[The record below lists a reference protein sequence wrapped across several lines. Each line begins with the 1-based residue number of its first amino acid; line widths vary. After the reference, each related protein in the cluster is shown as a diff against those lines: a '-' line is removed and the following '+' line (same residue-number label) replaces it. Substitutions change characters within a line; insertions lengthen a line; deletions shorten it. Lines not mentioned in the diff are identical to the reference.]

1 MIWNE
6 GSLESIFEKVGE
18 ENGMR
23 RNSIIRTVNSLLRYY
38 YNAKTRQ
45 NSFNK
50 ETIMNLTKYEAK
62 SIKGITVPGKSWELI
77 EKVKVVLR
85 EESFMT
91 VFLSHKM
98 NGLTDDEVFE
108 IRDNAVKYLEEKYGR
123 VVHVIDNFHH
133 DNVPEDAGRIWH
145 LGESIKMMEKA
156 DGIYFCPGWM
166 DAKGCQ
172 IEYKVCRTYGL
183 KILD

>member
-1 MIWNE
+1 MIRNE
-6 GSLESIFEKVGE
+6 GSLEAIFEKVGH

-23 RNSIIRTVNSLLRYY
+23 RNTIFRTVNSLLRYY
-38 YNAKTRQ
+38 YNYRTRE
-45 NSFNK
+45 NGFTK
-50 ETIMNLTKYEAK
+50 EAIMHLTKYEAK
-62 SIKGITVPGKSWELI
+62 DIKGISIPGKSWELI
-77 EKVKVVLR
+77 EKVQVVLK
-85 EESFMT
+85 EESAIT

-133 DNVPEDAGRIWH
+133 ENVPEDAGRIWH
-145 LGESIKMMEKA
+145 LGESIKKMEEA
-156 DGIYFCPGWM
+156 DAIYFCPGWM

-172 IEYKVCRTYGL
+172 IEYEICRTYGL